1 MSVKDCLP
9 LLDCGNAFD
18 TLKLTFL
25 LPELDKEEV
34 LSSTGFE
41 MPARSGGK
49 VTPLSLRYSGHR
61 FGVWTSQLV
70 ITPDPSGLDA
80 TYEVQL
86 KGARPSTE
94 ALMASSIREY
104 LCSRAMHAL
113 GVLTTRSLAL
123 VYLYE
128 VRVLGNFEALSP
140 PSRAMVFFGG
150 EQQYANYEALRI
162 FGEWTVN
169 RILER
174 DGVNLNASD
183 AWGKGWSLK

>member
-1 MSVKDCLP
+1 MIL
-9 LLDCGNAFD
+9 
-18 TLKLTFL
+18 
-25 LPELDKEEV
+25 
-34 LSSTGFE
+34 
-41 MPARSGGK
+41 
-49 VTPLSLRYSGHR
+49 
-61 FGVWTSQLV
+61 

-128 VRVLGNFEALSP
+128 VRVVCERLETACVPTRVAETFI
-140 PSRAMVFFGG
+140 
-150 EQQYANYEALRI
+150 RI
-162 FGEWTVN
+162 G
-169 RILER
+169 
-174 DGVNLNASD
+174 S
-183 AWGKGWSLK
+183 